1 MRSSRAAVDLIV
13 SFEVT
18 SKEVYI
24 RRYQRPEWPGV
35 ASGVTVGI
43 GYDLGYNT
51 AETILHDWKNYLTP
65 DVIRAMQRCAG
76 VTGQSAKNL
85 LGAVRSQILV
95 PWDAAMAVFMNITM
109 PKFEAALIRAIPA
122 SVNLPAGC
130 FGVLASITYNRGA
143 SYTKAGDRY
152 LEMRNIRALVTSGNY
167 AAVSKEIRK
176 MKRLWPGVAGLLRRR
191 DEEAAL
197 WDRSLQAA
205 ALPVVDEPPSAPRD
219 DTGDDRHEGFDT
231 VTPEGNDAPH
241 PDLNVQPE
249 TAQYSLETEVIQ
261 RELRALNYHE
271 VGDIDGKA
279 GGKLVAGIAAF
290 MTDRGKDPN
299 RGRITE
305 ELKSELA
312 RAKSEGW
319 SRPISPTRANATAKD
334 IENKVPAVK
343 EHWWNKLWALI
354 MGIPTAALAL
364 FKQFFGDYNDPAS
377 TIYQVKS
384 FFAEIP
390 SEFYLLAIVAIA
402 IAIFYKAKKAQDAT
416 VDAYRRGEIN

>member
-13 SFEVT
+13 SFEVSDRRT
-18 SKEVYI
+18 YE

-51 AETILHDWKNYLTP
+51 AETILHDWKDYLTP
-65 DVIRAMQRCAG
+65 DVIHAMQSCAG
-76 VTGQSAKNL
+76 VTGAHAHSL
-85 LGAVRSQILV
+85 LPQVRDKILV

-109 PKFEAALIRAIPA
+109 PKFEAALMRAVPA

-130 FGVLASITYNRGA
+130 FGVLTSITYNRGA
-143 SYTKAGDRY
+143 SYTKPGDRY
-152 LEMRNIRALVTSGNY
+152 LEMRNIRALVTAGNY
-167 AAVSKEIRK
+167 AAVSHEIRK

-205 ALPVVDEPPSAPRD
+205 GTVTHDEPAPPRD
-219 DTGDDRHEGFDT
+219 DTGDDRHEGLDP

-241 PDLNVQPE
+241 PEINVQPE

-271 VGDIDGKA
+271 VGDVDGKA

-299 RGRITE
+299 RGRVTD
-305 ELKSELA
+305 ELKNELA
-312 RAKSEGW
+312 KAKAEGW

-354 MGIPTAALAL
+354 MGVPSAALAL

-377 TIYQVKS
+377 TIYQIKS

-390 SEFYLLAIVAIA
+390 SELYLLAIVAIA
-402 IAIFYKAKKAQDAT
+402 GAIFYKAKKAQDAT
-416 VDAYRRGEIN
+416 VEAYRRGEIN

>member
-13 SFEVT
+13 AHEVT
-18 SKEVYI
+18 SKEYYI
-24 RRYQRPEWPGV
+24 RHYQRPEWPGV

-51 AETILHDWKNYLTP
+51 AETIFHDWKDYLTP
-65 DVIRAMQRCAG
+65 DVIHAMQRCAG
-76 VTGQSAKNL
+76 VTGQNAKAL
-85 LGAVRSQILV
+85 LGQVRSQILV
-95 PWDAAMAVFMNITM
+95 PWDAAMSVFMNTTM
-109 PKFEAALIRAIPA
+109 PKFEAALLRAIPA
-122 SVNLPAGC
+122 AINLPAGC
-130 FGVLASITYNRGA
+130 FGVLTSITYNRGA

-152 LEMRNIRALVTSGNY
+152 KEMRNIRALVTAGNY
-167 AAVSKEIRK
+167 AAVSHEIRA

-205 ALPVVDEPPSAPRD
+205 PVPLPTPAPARP
-219 DTGDDRHEGFDT
+219 DTGDDRHEG
-231 VTPEGNDAPH
+231 VTPEGNDP
-241 PDLNVQPE
+241 PTSEDINVQPE
-249 TAQYSLETEVIQ
+249 TAQYDVEVEVVQ

-299 RGRITE
+299 RGRVTA
-305 ELKSELA
+305 ELKAELKK
-312 RAKSEGW
+312 AKAEGW
-319 SRPISPTRANATAKD
+319 SRPISPTRANATAKE

-343 EHWWNKLWALI
+343 EHWWNKLWAII
-354 MGIPTAALAL
+354 MGAPAAALAL

-384 FFAEIP
+384 FFTEIP

-402 IAIFYKAKKAQDAT
+402 GAIFYKAKKAQDAT